1 MCRVPLLPGFL
12 LIRLQPSLDYLG
24 HRVHHRTC
32 RILFPPV
39 LRRQTLQ
46 GFADCLACVTRLPC
60 NLTNALLV
68 YPLRRPNVFVL
79 VHLYQL
85 LFLPASCPRKQ
96 RLTGRVP
103 FARSNP
109 ALVGS
114 FYSSEIKSA
123 SGKLEF
129 CSVDVKPRCRRS
141 AFRRPNLART
151 ELISQN

>member
-1 MCRVPLLPGFL
+1 MRRVPLLPGLL
-12 LIRLQPSLDYLG
+12 LIRLQPSLHYLAN
-24 HRVHHRTC
+24 RVHHPTC
-32 RILFPPV
+32 RIRFPPV

-46 GFADCLACVTRLPC
+46 GFADCLAGVPRLPG

-68 YPLRRPNVFVL
+68 NPMRRPNVFVL

-85 LFLPASCPRKQ
+85 LFLPASCPSFSKRPRKQ

-114 FYSSEIKSA
+114 FYSSEI
-123 SGKLEF
+123 
-129 CSVDVKPRCRRS
+129 
-141 AFRRPNLART
+141 
-151 ELISQN
+151 

>member
-1 MCRVPLLPGFL
+1 MRRMSLLPGLL
-12 LIRLQPSLDYLG
+12 LIRFQPPFDYLAD
-24 HRVHHRTC
+24 RVHHRTC
-32 RILFPPV
+32 RTFFPPV

-46 GFADCLACVTRLPC
+46 GFADCLACVTRLSC

-68 YPLRRPNVFVL
+68 NPMRRPNVFVL

-85 LFLPASCPRKQ
+85 LFLPASCPSFSKRPRKQ

-114 FYSSEIKSA
+114 FYSSEIKH
-123 SGKLEF
+123 GRE
-129 CSVDVKPRCRRS
+129 
-141 AFRRPNLART
+141 
-151 ELISQN
+151 I

>member
-1 MCRVPLLPGFL
+1 MRRVPLLPGFL
-12 LIRLQPSLDYLG
+12 LIRLQPSLGYLG

-32 RILFPPV
+32 RFFLPPV
-39 LRRQTLQ
+39 PRRQTLQ
-46 GFADCLACVTRLPC
+46 GFAHCLACVTRLSC

-68 YPLRRPNVFVL
+68 NPMCRPNVFVL

-114 FYSSEIKSA
+114 FYSSEIIPAALHKKS
-123 SGKLEF
+123 G
-129 CSVDVKPRCRRS
+129 
-141 AFRRPNLART
+141 
-151 ELISQN
+151 